1 MTNYYI
7 EKDNKILLFDEDK
20 QKLQNTIA
28 FMPQYQGLEIKEVQ
42 EGYAIYNSEL
52 ITIEEMESKEAQKE
66 CERLNHLTCTALDI
80 ATLIK
85 TLGLTDSEILQFLN
99 ANPSIQL
106 QLTLCKDVYCGVVRQ
121 LCPLKIT
128 ETLTLTDEMVVAF
141 FKKKHN
147 IE

>member
-1 MTNYYI
+1 MFYI
-7 EKDNKILLFDEDK
+7 QQDEKIALFDEDK
-20 QKLQNTIA
+20 QKLQNTIS

-52 ITIEEMESKEAQKE
+52 ITIEEMEAKEAQKE

-85 TLGLTDSEILQFLN
+85 TLGMTDAEILQFLN
-99 ANPSIQL
+99 ANPSVQL
-106 QLTLCKDVYCGVVRQ
+106 QLTLCKDVYCGVVRR
-121 LCPLKIT
+121 LCPIKLSEK
-128 ETLTLTDEMVVAF
+128 LTLTDEMVVAF

-147 IE
+147 IV

>member
-1 MTNYYI
+1 MFYI
-7 EKDNKILLFDEDK
+7 EKDNKIVLFDEDK
-20 QKLQNTIA
+20 QKLQDTIA

-52 ITIEEMESKEAQKE
+52 ITIEEMEAKEAQKE
-66 CERLNHLTCTALDI
+66 RERLNHLTCTALDI

-85 TLGLTDSEILQFLN
+85 TLGMTDAEILQFLN

-106 QLTLCKDVYCGVVRQ
+106 QLTLCKDVYCGVVRR
-121 LCPLKIT
+121 LCPIKLSEK
-128 ETLTLTDEMVVAF
+128 LTLTDEMVVAF

-147 IE
+147 IV

>member
-1 MTNYYI
+1 MFYI
-7 EKDNKILLFDEDK
+7 EDNNKIVLFDEDIER
-20 QKLQNTIA
+20 LQNTIL

-42 EGYAIYNSEL
+42 EGYVIYNSEL
-52 ITIEEMESKEAQKE
+52 MTVKEMEAKETQKE

-85 TLGLTDSEILQFLN
+85 TLGLTDAEILQFLN

-121 LCPLKIT
+121 LCPIKLSEK
-128 ETLTLTDEMVVAF
+128 LTLTDEMVVAF
-141 FKKKHN
+141 FKKKYN
-147 IE
+147 IV

>member
-1 MTNYYI
+1 MFYI
-7 EKDNKILLFDEDK
+7 QQDEKILLFDDDK

-28 FMPQYQGLEIKEVQ
+28 FMSQYEGLEIKEVQ
-42 EGYAIYNSEL
+42 KGYVIYNFEL
-52 ITIEEMESKEAQKE
+52 MTVEEMEAKQAQQE
-66 CERLNHLTCTALDI
+66 RERLNHLTCTALDI

-85 TLGLTDSEILQFLN
+85 TLGLTDTEILQFLN

-121 LCPLKIT
+121 LCPLKISDT
-128 ETLTLTDEMVVAF
+128 VTLTDEMVVSF

-147 IE
+147 IV

>member
-1 MTNYYI
+1 MFYI

-20 QKLQNTIA
+20 QKLQDTIA
-28 FMPQYQGLEIKEVQ
+28 FMPQYQGLEIKEVE
-42 EGYAIYNSEL
+42 EGYIIYNFEL
-52 ITIEEMESKEAQKE
+52 MTVEEKEGKEAQKE
-66 CERLNHLTCTALDI
+66 RERLNHLTCTALDI

-85 TLGLTDSEILQFLN
+85 TLGLTDTEILQFLN

-121 LCPLKIT
+121 LCPLKISDT
-128 ETLTLTDEMVVAF
+128 VTLTDEMVVSF

-147 IE
+147 IA

>member
-1 MTNYYI
+1 MELKAT
-7 EKDNKILLFDEDK
+7 LK
-20 QKLQNTIA
+20 QPYMENERISFIVEQNHKLG
-28 FMPQYQGLEIKEVQ
+28 YEIKET
-42 EGYAIYNSEL
+42 ETSLEAWGYTEDEI
-52 ITIEEMESKEAQKE
+52 KQKE

-85 TLGLTDSEILQFLN
+85 TLGMTDAEILQFLN

-121 LCPLKIT
+121 LCPIKLSEK
-128 ETLTLTDEMVVAF
+128 LTLTDEMVVAF

-147 IE
+147 IV